1 MGDLLKNTFATI
13 TQSTGDSSG
22 EDQIIAAASSGR
34 GNTVLSISIC
44 NTTSTDGEF
53 TLSLNARPLYYKQP
67 VSAGAT
73 FIINSRITLAPTD
86 VLNCVEPN
94 NDGSQFDVVVSYMEQ
109 TA

>member
-67 VSAGAT
+67 VPAGAT

-109 TA
+109 TT